1 MPRKP
6 IWPPGDRIFAQV
18 ALRSLL
24 SQAQVAARDN
34 IGLCRWGKVRGSSLH
49 SDTSSRFH
57 RFVFALTVIVRW
69 FRVQFFAQRLGLTGC
84 CRGYAVSINAEVQQ
98 VLLLLL
104 LLLLLLC
111 CCCCCFCSFYSCC
124 FCLFCSCCCCCIHKI
139 CYIYVC
145 IDQIWIA

>member
-6 IWPPGDRIFAQV
+6 IWPPADRIFAQV

-34 IGLCRWGKVRGSSLH
+34 IGLCWWAKVRGSSLH

-57 RFVFALTVIVRW
+57 FFVFALTDIVTW
-69 FRVQFFAQRLGLTGC
+69 FRAQFFSQRLGLTGC
-84 CRGYAVSINAEVQQ
+84 CRGYALDINAEVQQ

-104 LLLLLLC
+104 LLLLFLLLLC
-111 CCCCCFCSFYSCC
+111 CCCCCFC
-124 FCLFCSCCCCCIHKI
+124 LFCSRCFCIHKI